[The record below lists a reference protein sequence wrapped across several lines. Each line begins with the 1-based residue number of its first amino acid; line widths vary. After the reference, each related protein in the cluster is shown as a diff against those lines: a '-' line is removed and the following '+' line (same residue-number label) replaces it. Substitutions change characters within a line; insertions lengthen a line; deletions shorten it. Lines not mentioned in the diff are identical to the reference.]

1 MKPGDKIAIKASSTQ
16 KLNLPFDNQGHTVS
30 KLTLKAR
37 GTVITN
43 RHDGRT
49 VEVEWDDDFKIK
61 EWFFFTSRNTIWE
74 IKLSDDYSLIKYSR
88 KLIDFIWKDKPQD
101 YEWFLEEWYGKKPP
115 TVEQDKEI
123 ISHELYSIDDIVKSD
138 IFLEKHEIEQIIEKL
153 KIKKNIIIQGS
164 PGVGKTFIAQKL
176 AYALIEE
183 KNNDRI
189 EMVQFHQSYSYED
202 FVRGYRPEPEDGSK
216 FVLQDAV
223 FHNFCKKAEKDSEN
237 QYVFIID
244 EINRGNISQ
253 IFGELLMLI
262 EADKRNKKYAMPL
275 MYRRTQEERFFVP
288 SNVYIIGLMNLAD
301 RSLALVDYALRRRFA
316 FITLRPKYNSKKYYE
331 WLKTRNMNDEMIDL
345 IITRMNGL
353 NEEIANENLLGLN
366 YQIGH
371 SYFCPNKSDFSQLNR
386 DWYLDIIETEIV
398 PLIQEYWFDNQDRVE
413 ELKNRLIAS

>member
-138 IFLEKHEIEQIIEKL
+138 IFRCSSATTLIMEHGQI
-153 KIKKNIIIQGS
+153 
-164 PGVGKTFIAQKL
+164 
-176 AYALIEE
+176 
-183 KNNDRI
+183 
-189 EMVQFHQSYSYED
+189 
-202 FVRGYRPEPEDGSK
+202 
-216 FVLQDAV
+216 
-223 FHNFCKKAEKDSEN
+223 
-237 QYVFIID
+237 
-244 EINRGNISQ
+244 
-253 IFGELLMLI
+253 
-262 EADKRNKKYAMPL
+262 
-275 MYRRTQEERFFVP
+275 
-288 SNVYIIGLMNLAD
+288 
-301 RSLALVDYALRRRFA
+301 
-316 FITLRPKYNSKKYYE
+316 
-331 WLKTRNMNDEMIDL
+331 
-345 IITRMNGL
+345 
-353 NEEIANENLLGLN
+353 
-366 YQIGH
+366 
-371 SYFCPNKSDFSQLNR
+371 
-386 DWYLDIIETEIV
+386 
-398 PLIQEYWFDNQDRVE
+398 
-413 ELKNRLIAS
+413 